1 MEAPQSSAFASRVL
15 GRTGLSVGAL
25 GIASSYGVPT
35 AAIERAFEEGA
46 NYLYWGSRRRA
57 AFGQAIRNLASRR
70 DGMVLALQSYSR
82 FPRLLTAS
90 VERALR
96 ELKLER
102 TDILLLGF
110 WNHAIPGRI
119 MDGARR
125 LKERGLVR
133 FLGVSSHN
141 RSFVPVLART
151 PDIDVL
157 HVRYNA
163 VHRGA
168 EREVF
173 PLLPERDR
181 PGVVSFT
188 ATSWK
193 QLLGSR
199 RIPPGER
206 VPCAADCYRFVLSHP
221 GVDVCMSGPARA
233 EHVDDLVAAMHGGPM
248 REDELAWMRRVGDGI
263 YGRSR

>member
-1 MEAPQSSAFASRVL
+1 MEAPQGSPFASRVL

-35 AAIERAFEEGA
+35 AAIERAFEQGA

-110 WNHAIPGRI
+110 WNHAIPGRL
-119 MDGARR
+119 MDGAQR

-181 PGVVSFT
+181 PGVVCFT